1 MRITG
6 GAAKG
11 RRIGFKGSFSQ
22 KGRAGEL
29 RPTSSKVREAV
40 FDILRDRITGSS
52 FLDLYAGTGAVGIEA
67 LSRGAVKA
75 LFVESSRTRARMI
88 DSLLLR
94 YGLEGHAAVVSARA
108 EDFVRNGTPN
118 RYVSDIIFLDPPYV
132 SDELQRV
139 LPLIGDG
146 HLLNSGGIV
155 LAEHSSKL
163 VLPEGMGILKK
174 TRHYRYGD
182 TALTLYRME
191 ES

>member
-11 RRIGFKGSFSQ
+11 RRIGFKESFSQ
-22 KGRAGEL
+22 KDRAGEL

-40 FDILRDRITGSS
+40 FDILRDRIGGSS

-67 LSRGAVKA
+67 LSRGAARVV
-75 LFVESSRTRARMI
+75 FVESSRTRARMI
-88 DSLLLR
+88 YSLLLR
-94 YGLEGHAAVVSARA
+94 HGLEGRAVVVSARA
-108 EDFVRNGTPN
+108 EDFIRKGTPN
-118 RYVSDIIFLDPPYV
+118 GYVSDIIFLDPPYV
-132 SDELQRV
+132 SDELKRV
-139 LPLIGDG
+139 LPLIGEG
-146 HLLNSGGIV
+146 HLLGYGGIV

-163 VLPEGMGILKK
+163 VLPECIGIMKK

-191 ES
+191 EA

>member
-6 GAAKG
+6 GTAKG
-11 RRIGFKGSFSQ
+11 RRIGFKRSFSQ
-22 KGRAGEL
+22 KDGAGEL

-40 FDILRDRITGSS
+40 FDILRDRIRGSS

-75 LFVESSRTRARMI
+75 VFVESSRVRARMI
-88 DSLLLR
+88 DSLLSR
-94 YGLEGHAAVVSARA
+94 YGLEGRAVVVSARA

-118 RYVSDIIFLDPPYV
+118 GYVSDIIFLDPPYV
-132 SDELQRV
+132 SDEFLRV
-139 LPLIGDG
+139 LPLIGEG

-155 LAEHSSKL
+155 LAEHSSKMI
-163 VLPEGMGILKK
+163 LPEGMGMLKK
-174 TRHYRYGD
+174 TRHYKYGD